1 MITRQVALALVSTLA
16 FGLVAFTGATP
27 ADAACD
33 QPVSMPEALAA
44 ADSVF
49 VGRVYSVSADGRAA
63 VMEVLEIWKG
73 ADLAATVG
81 VHGGD
86 PEAPVGADD
95 RTFEEGR
102 TYLVVPEN
110 SRAPFEAS
118 LCSATALY
126 RPTGEIPAEY
136 QAPLGAFEVRYP
148 EGLDQGDGS
157 AIESVTAFLSGP
169 IVMWSVLGLVA
180 VGLAYVLLRGR
191 LERRREEPK
200 KTKGVKPRRTLE
212 GVFGR
217 SGDHRLRRLRAR
229 KR

>member
-1 MITRQVALALVSTLA
+1 MLAL
-16 FGLVAFTGATP
+16 GLVTFAGAAP

-33 QPVSMPEALAA
+33 APVSMPEALAA

-49 VGRVYSVSADGRAA
+49 VGRVYSVSSDGRAA

-73 ADLAATVG
+73 SDLAATVG

-86 PEAPVGADD
+86 PDAPLGDDD
-95 RTFEEGR
+95 RTFEKGR

-136 QAPLGAFEVRYP
+136 AAPLGAFEVRYP
-148 EGLDQGDGS
+148 EGLDQEDGS

-169 IVMWSVLGLVA
+169 IVTWSVLGLVA
-180 VGLAYVLLRGR
+180 VGLAYVLLRGS
-191 LERRREEPK
+191 LERRRKKPK
-200 KTKGVKPRRTLE
+200 ESTGVKPRRTLE
-212 GVFGR
+212 GILGR
-217 SGDHRLRRLRAR
+217 SGDRRLKQLRAR